1 MKVSRTTP
9 SSTSILV
16 ALLALVTPGALA
28 AQAPEPPSAPVGE
41 IASPG
46 HVSEYEIGPEDI
58 LRVRVYGHEDLTQT
72 VLIQAD
78 GTFMF
83 PLIGTVKGSEM
94 TALELE
100 RKIAAL
106 LSQGYIRN
114 PQVTVAIEEYRSKTV
129 FVVGEVA
136 RPGTYPF
143 SGRAMSLVE
152 VLAKAG
158 PMTVNA
164 GAEVVVVR
172 PRGGSDVSG
181 PVLPFEVAEDGTSDD
196 PRKQDAEV
204 FRINVRDIQAGA
216 LEKNIDLQP
225 RDTVFVPQAPKV
237 FVTGEVRNPGAYAWF
252 PGMSARQLISVAGG
266 LTPEGSDG
274 RLKIVR
280 DEGDETHEDGIKK
293 DDDVQPGETLVVRRR
308 LF

>member
-1 MKVSRTTP
+1 MRSSR
-9 SSTSILV
+9 LV
-16 ALLALVTPGALA
+16 TALLALTTSLA
-28 AQAPEPPSAPVGE
+28 AAPQDPTTPPAPTAVT
-41 IASPG
+41 
-46 HVSEYEIGPEDI
+46 EYEIGPEDI
-58 LRVRVYGHEDLTQT
+58 LRVTVYGHEDLTQT
-72 VLIQAD
+72 VLVQAD

-83 PLIGTVKGSEM
+83 PLIGTVKAADK
-94 TALELE
+94 TPLELE
-100 RKIAAL
+100 RTIARL

-114 PQVTVAIEEYRSKTV
+114 PQVTVVVEEYRSKTI
-129 FVVGEVA
+129 FVVGEVS
-136 RPGTYPF
+136 RPGSYPF
-143 SGRAMSLVE
+143 AGKSMSLVE

-172 PRGGSDVSG
+172 PRPGSEVTG
-181 PVLPFEVAEDGTSDD
+181 PVLPFEVAADEGSDD
-196 PRKQDAEV
+196 PESPNADV
-204 FRINVRDIQAGA
+204 FRINIRDIQAGA
-216 LEKNIDLQP
+216 LEKNIALRP
-225 RDTVFVPQAPKV
+225 KDTVFVPQAPKV
-237 FVTGEVRNPGAYAWF
+237 FVTGEVKKPGAYPWF

-280 DEGDETHEDGIKK
+280 EEDGETREDGIKK

>member
-1 MKVSRTTP
+1 MRLIS
-9 SSTSILV
+9 V
-16 ALLALVTPGALA
+16 ALLLTAAVVTLA
-28 AQAPEPPSAPVGE
+28 PAPAPAQDPPPATPAAEDPATSGTVT
-41 IASPG
+41 
-46 HVSEYEIGPEDI
+46 EYEIGPEDI
-58 LRVRVYGHEDLTQT
+58 LKVTVYGHDDLTQT

-83 PLIGTVKGSEM
+83 PLIGTVKASDL

-100 RKIAAL
+100 RKIVTL
-106 LSQGYIRN
+106 LSQGYIRK
-114 PQVTVAIEEYRSKTV
+114 PQVTVVVEEYRSKTV

-143 SGRAMSLVE
+143 SGKGMTLVA
-152 VLAKAG
+152 VLAVAG

-172 PRGGSDVSG
+172 PPEGSDVTG
-181 PVLPFEVAEDGTSDD
+181 PVLPFEVAEDGSSMD
-196 PRKQDAEV
+196 PRKQAAEV
-204 FRINVRDIQAGA
+204 FRINIRDIQAGA
-216 LEKNIDLQP
+216 LEKNIDLRP

-237 FVTGEVRNPGAYAWF
+237 FITGEVRNPGAYPWF

-280 DEGDETHEDGIKK
+280 EDANETREDKIKK
-293 DDDVQPGETLVVRRR
+293 DEDVLPGETLVVRRR